1 MLLLAIETSSSRGGI
16 AILEDGRLLAD
27 APFPEGLV
35 HGREIT
41 VHLEALMKGLDLTP
55 GRLGAIAVGLGPG
68 SYTGIRVGVTA
79 AKTLA
84 FALRIPVLTQ
94 SSLHVIAA
102 NLMERASG
110 PEGLRVA
117 VAIDGKQRHF
127 YLARFRL
134 LAGGSCGRPGDEV
147 VQETPDRVVALPR
160 PVPGKEALRIPLAI
174 PSGAPGWKARE
185 ELLGVLSGADLIV
198 GDAADQ
204 ALAEVEG
211 IAGRDA
217 PARGPC
223 GSDWPRAATLGA
235 LAARSLAQGL
245 PAYEPEGVHG
255 LVPIYLRP
263 SGAEQKF
270 AGKR

>member
-1 MLLLAIETSSSRGGI
+1 
-16 AILEDGRLLAD
+16 
-27 APFPEGLV
+27 
-35 HGREIT
+35 
-41 VHLEALMKGLDLTP
+41 
-55 GRLGAIAVGLGPG
+55 
-68 SYTGIRVGVTA
+68 
-79 AKTLA
+79 
-84 FALRIPVLTQ
+84 
-94 SSLHVIAA
+94 
-102 NLMERASG
+102 
-110 PEGLRVA
+110 VA
-117 VAIDGKQRHF
+117 VAIDGKQRHI

-134 LAGGSCGRPGDEV
+134 YAEGSCGRPGDEV

-174 PSGAPGWKARE
+174 PSGPSGAPGWKARE
-185 ELLGVLSGADLIV
+185 ELLEVLSGADLIV

-204 ALAEVEG
+204 ALAELDG
-211 IAGRDA
+211 IAGRGA
-217 PARGPC
+217 PERGPC

-235 LAARSLAQGL
+235 LAARSLSQGL